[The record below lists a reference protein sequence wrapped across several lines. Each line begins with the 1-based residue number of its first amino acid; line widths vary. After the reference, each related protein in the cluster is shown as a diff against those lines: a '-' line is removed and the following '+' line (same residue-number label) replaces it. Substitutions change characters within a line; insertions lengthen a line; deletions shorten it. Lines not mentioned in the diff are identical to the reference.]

1 MAAPIQPSAENAAP
15 QPKRRSP
22 SARYARH
29 VLTRKPL
36 TMGRAARII
45 VSFTL
50 LMTLIGGVL
59 IHYADKQNFPNIGD
73 GLWWSVQTVTTVGYG
88 DHVPTN
94 AIGRTVAA
102 VIMVVGIGFL
112 SVITATI
119 TSAFIESARKR
130 IEGVEM
136 KTLDRKLDAIST
148 RLDAIEASIA
158 RAGAGASASDAGAQ
172 GGRDSS

>member
-1 MAAPIQPSAENAAP
+1 MAAPTQPSAENAAP
-15 QPKRRSP
+15 QPNRRSP
-22 SARYARH
+22 TARYARH

-36 TMGRAARII
+36 TVGRAARII
-45 VSFTL
+45 ITFTL
-50 LMTLIGGVL
+50 LMTLIGGVA
-59 IHYADKQNFPNIGD
+59 IHYADKQNFPNVGD

-94 AIGRTVAA
+94 AVGRTVAA
-102 VIMVVGIGFL
+102 IVMLVGIGFL

-158 RAGAGASASDAGAQ
+158 QAPGERRGE
-172 GGRDSS
+172 

>member
-1 MAAPIQPSAENAAP
+1 MTTRARDSGAGRGGPA
-15 QPKRRSP
+15 RRSP
-22 SARYARH
+22 SQRYARR

-36 TMGRAARII
+36 TIGRAARII

-50 LMTLIGGVL
+50 LMTLIGGVT
-59 IHYADKQNFPNIGD
+59 IHFADAHNFPNIGD

-94 AIGRTVAA
+94 TVGRIVAA
-102 VIMVVGIGFL
+102 VIMLVGIGFL

-158 RAGAGASASDAGAQ
+158 QTRREPRGE
-172 GGRDSS
+172 

>member
-1 MAAPIQPSAENAAP
+1 MATPARDSSAGRGNPA
-15 QPKRRSP
+15 RRSP

-36 TMGRAARII
+36 TVGRAARII
-45 VSFTL
+45 ISFTL
-50 LMTLIGGVL
+50 AMTLIGGVV
-59 IHYADKQNFPNIGD
+59 IHFADARNFPNIGD

-94 AIGRTVAA
+94 AVGRIVAA
-102 VIMVVGIGFL
+102 VIMLVGIGFL

-136 KTLDRKLDAIST
+136 RTLDRKLDAIAT
-148 RLDAIEASIA
+148 RLDAIEQSIA
-158 RAGAGASASDAGAQ
+158 PDA
-172 GGRDSS
+172 RDSS